1 LTFPR
6 KKKKVAHNITK
17 TTTIISV
24 FTLPSAAESTGMF
37 TN

>member
-1 LTFPR
+1 M
-6 KKKKVAHNITK
+6 
-17 TTTIISV
+17 TIISV